1 MRFSR
6 TRRPGFSM
14 IELLVV
20 LAIAAI
26 LASMALPFYQSQ
38 VLRGRRSD
46 AMTALAAI
54 SQAQERWRS
63 DNPAYQSVMASLP
76 RGMAATQGGHY
87 DVTMVEG
94 TVTAAA
100 YTIQATAK
108 TTSPQANDSTCRAM
122 RMAMAAGLI
131 TYTSSNSG
139 GGVNAAPDPC
149 WVR

>member
-1 MRFSR
+1 
-6 TRRPGFSM
+6 M
-14 IELLVV
+14 IELLIVLVIAAV
-20 LAIAAI
+20 LASIAWPA
-26 LASMALPFYQSQ
+26 YQSQ
-38 VLRGRRSD
+38 VFRGRRSD
-46 AMTALAAI
+46 AMSALAAV

-76 RGMAATQGGHY
+76 GGMTASQGGHY
-87 DVTMVEG
+87 DVTMEG
-94 TVTAAA
+94 TVTASA